1 MTGLG
6 IVSNMDVN
14 LGNSAII
21 KKMTPMAYPTPA
33 RRNPVKLMSET
44 LNDE

>member
-1 MTGLG
+1 M
-6 IVSNMDVN
+6 SNMDVN

-21 KKMTPMAYPTPA
+21 KKITPMAYPTLRA
-33 RRNPVKLMSET
+33 ATPVKLMSEM